1 LDQLFSFLVIPSS
14 SSLLLRDALK
24 RLRNGRLHDGLLLPL
39 PFSSSEQE
47 LLDELSPLAASLV
60 VGSLDEKDSSEAKA
74 LFDLDTD
81 SDDDVEDEC
90 NDIALIFEQL

>member
-1 LDQLFSFLVIPSS
+1 MS
-14 SSLLLRDALK
+14 
-24 RLRNGRLHDGLLLPL
+24 L

-47 LLDELSPLAASLV
+47 LLDELSTFAASLV
-60 VGSLDEKDSSEAKA
+60 VGSLDEKDSLLSKGF
-74 LFDLDTD
+74 FDLDTD